1 MFETYYPVRTELPEA
16 ADRYRDTPLGVEAAW
31 RPCEELV
38 EAAGI
43 EPASVNHPQSGLH
56 A

>member
-31 RPCEELV
+31 PCEELV

-43 EPASVNHPQSGLH
+43 EPASVDHPQSGLH

>member
-1 MFETYYPVRTELPEA
+1 MSEA
-16 ADRYRDTPLGVEAAW
+16 EMKKV
-31 RPCEELV
+31 V

-43 EPASVNHPQSGLH
+43 EPASVDPPQSGLH

>member
-1 MFETYYPVRTELPEA
+1 MFETYYSEHTELPEA
-16 ADRYRDTPLGVEAAW
+16 VDRYRDVPLGVEAAW
-31 RPCEELV
+31 CPRRELV

-43 EPASVNHPQSGLH
+43 EPASVDPRQSGLH